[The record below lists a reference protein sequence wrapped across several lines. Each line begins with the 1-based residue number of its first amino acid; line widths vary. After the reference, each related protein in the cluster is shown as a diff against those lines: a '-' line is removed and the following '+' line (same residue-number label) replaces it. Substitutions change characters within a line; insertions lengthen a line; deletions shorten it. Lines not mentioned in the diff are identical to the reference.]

1 MEGECR
7 DTEPGCGS
15 QPLAGD
21 VVGLDLGA
29 VTGEDF
35 VEDAKCGDVEERV
48 DLNDQRVLVQIDP
61 S

>member
-1 MEGECR
+1 M
-7 DTEPGCGS
+7 
-15 QPLAGD
+15 AGD

-29 VTGEDF
+29 VTGEDY

-48 DLNDQRVLVQIDP
+48 DLTDQRVLVQIDP

>member
-1 MEGECR
+1 M
-7 DTEPGCGS
+7 
-15 QPLAGD
+15 AGD

-29 VTGEDF
+29 VTREDL

-48 DLNDQRVLVQIDP
+48 DLTDQRVLVQIDP